1 MKFTIFKW
9 CEAWIK
15 PCIYVLILI
24 STAGLIAGYCFIK
37 DDGGLIAFAVSISY
51 ALILFLVMI
60 PINKIDGYTSE
71 KLYEREGFYLTL
83 KRLRDV
89 INSTIEKADE

>member
-1 MKFTIFKW
+1 
-9 CEAWIK
+9 
-15 PCIYVLILI
+15 
-24 STAGLIAGYCFIK
+24 
-37 DDGGLIAFAVSISY
+37 
-51 ALILFLVMI
+51 MI